1 MGELPAWWS
10 DRGQK
15 QRQNRRSRDKERKV
29 AKEVGGRTVVGSG
42 SSWRAPGD
50 VKSDTHLL
58 EHKYTDKSSF
68 SLKLADL
75 EQARSDAI
83 KAGKE
88 PAMIIE
94 FASAGRRY
102 LITEME

>member
-1 MGELPAWWS
+1 MGDLPAWWS
-10 DRGQK
+10 DKAAK
-15 QRQNRRSRDKERKV
+15 QTQNRRSASKERRL
-29 AKEVGGRTVVGSG
+29 AREVGGRTVVGSG

-58 EHKYTDKSSF
+58 EHKYTDKRSF
-68 SLKLADL
+68 GLKLADW
-75 EQARSDAI
+75 EQAREDAI

-88 PAMIIE
+88 PAMVIE
-94 FASAGRRY
+94 FTVAGRRL